1 MEKLFIADV
10 FKDTGFPSYTFV
22 EPQEYIKTKVA
33 IQTKGKGL
41 IVEGPSGIGKTT
53 SITQIISEIK
63 MPYHPLSARKRED
76 IELIDLV
83 LTDSKNTGTIIIDDF
98 HLLSKERREAL
109 ANLLK
114 TAADENRE
122 DIKLI
127 LIGINN
133 AGEGLIQ
140 LSPDLNNR
148 IDTIRY
154 ESNSPE
160 KILELIHKEKK
171 HLTSELRIRII

>member
-1 MEKLFIADV
+1 MP
-10 FKDTGFPSYTFV
+10 FK
-22 EPQEYIKTKVA
+22 
-33 IQTKGKGL
+33 
-41 IVEGPSGIGKTT
+41 
-53 SITQIISEIK
+53 
-63 MPYHPLSARKRED
+63 PLSARKNED
-76 IELIDLV
+76 LELIDLV
-83 LTDSKNTGTIIIDDF
+83 LADSRDVGTIIIDDF

-140 LSPDLNNR
+140 W
-148 IDTIRY
+148 
-154 ESNSPE
+154 
-160 KILELIHKEKK
+160 
-171 HLTSELRIRII
+171 

>member
-1 MEKLFIADV
+1 M
-10 FKDTGFPSYTFV
+10 
-22 EPQEYIKTKVA
+22 
-33 IQTKGKGL
+33 
-41 IVEGPSGIGKTT
+41 
-53 SITQIISEIK
+53 
-63 MPYHPLSARKRED
+63 
-76 IELIDLV
+76 
-83 LTDSKNTGTIIIDDF
+83 
-98 HLLSKERREAL
+98 

-160 KILELIHKEKK
+160 KILELIHKGEKA
-171 HLTSELRIRII
+171 LNIRIKDKNNLITRLMEVSTLPKSYVKKSVLKPELQRHKKALKP

>member
-53 SITQIISEIK
+53 SITRIISEIE
-63 MPYHPLSARKRED
+63 MPFKPLSARKNED
-76 IELIDLV
+76 LELIDLV
-83 LTDSKNTGTIIIDDF
+83 LADSRDVGTIIIDDF

-109 ANLLK
+109 AN
-114 TAADENRE
+114 N
-122 DIKLI
+122 I
-127 LIGINN
+127 
-133 AGEGLIQ
+133 IQ
-140 LSPDLNNR
+140 GKVL
-148 IDTIRY
+148 
-154 ESNSPE
+154 
-160 KILELIHKEKK
+160 
-171 HLTSELRIRII
+171 